1 MQLQHNSMGI
11 LSMCVLTECRLVLRS
26 NYWLKLL
33 MSFWQLTKC
42 IERMIQ
48 LLAQFNIRVLPL
60 KTVLLTPHTPN
71 LNPHFSQNSQKC
83 GLATVLP
90 DSVSNSILYYLLSET
105 VARNSVPSSSPSQPP
120 FDTSCSKIELCD
132 NSVHR
137 TTDPK
142 GSASMGHDM
151 FSCSQWGFVD
161 TALIF
166 VVRTSRRAFLL
177 ISIHSAN

>member
-1 MQLQHNSMGI
+1 
-11 LSMCVLTECRLVLRS
+11 
-26 NYWLKLL
+26 
-33 MSFWQLTKC
+33 
-42 IERMIQ
+42 MIQ

-71 LNPHFSQNSQKC
+71 LNQHFSQNSQKC

-120 FDTSCSKIELCD
+120 FDTSCLKIELCD

-142 GSASMGHDM
+142 GSASMGHDIFILLFIVGLCRHSIDICSEDIKAC
-151 FSCSQWGFVD
+151 FS
-161 TALIF
+161 TH
-166 VVRTSRRAFLL
+166 
-177 ISIHSAN
+177 IHSLCKLMAAKTRWLLNLTEIIIGFFFWWCLGYPKE